1 MVEERVADWPPFP
14 NSGDVFAPFLPPGAE
29 GLLQPVVPVLE
40 ASVGPMLEASPID
53 ACRRAKH
60 GCTAL
65 SYKPCP
71 QKQQAGEKGCWMRVG
86 EGSTLSPSS
95 SKLAIYRLA

>member
-1 MVEERVADWPPFP
+1 M
-14 NSGDVFAPFLPPGAE
+14 
-29 GLLQPVVPVLE
+29 QPVVPVLE

-53 ACRRAKH
+53 ACRRARH

-71 QKQQAGEKGCWMRVG
+71 QKQQAGEKGVLDAG
-86 EGSTLSPSS
+86 EGSSR
-95 SKLAIYRLA
+95 LAIYPLA